1 MDVIWITLGIVL
13 MLAGLAGCI
22 LPFLP
27 GPPLC
32 FVALLI
38 QQMKNEPPF
47 SSKFLWIW
55 LAVTGLVVALE
66 YIIPVYGTKRYGG
79 TRFGMWGCMIG
90 LIFGFWFGPL
100 GIIIGPFLGALV
112 GELVGNANS
121 DLALRAAFGSFIGF
135 LVSTLLKLIV
145 CFVMTYYFIVSIF

>member
-13 MLAGLAGCI
+13 MLAGLAGCV

-38 QQMKNEPPF
+38 QQMKNDPPF

-55 LAVTGLVVALE
+55 LVVTGLVVVLE

-112 GELVGNANS
+112 GELIGNANS